1 VSEQSANGENGYK
14 RKLANAKHGN
24 GSRFVLFPRG
34 KRRLM
39 VVAPNTKA
47 QTIRYSG
54 RASYNRALEETVA
67 MICAKTCFLAEGV
80 TTDRDTGQVSAFRLI
95 QNLRAAAYP
104 VSVPKVAFFCLWE
117 RDGADPSRSLAEF
130 AITLDGR
137 DLTRQPVDIDF
148 GQQLMNCCTIWIA
161 DLEIGRA
168 RARGLPG
175 GDCGTWS
182 SRVVAGCGHRRRR
195 IAACP
200 RYVAASLRFRSRPD
214 QRRQRLASSGGHRMK
229 PKGRIGIE
237 Q

>member
-1 VSEQSANGENGYK
+1 
-14 RKLANAKHGN
+14 
-24 GSRFVLFPRG
+24 
-34 KRRLM
+34 
-39 VVAPNTKA
+39 
-47 QTIRYSG
+47 
-54 RASYNRALEETVA
+54 

-161 DLEIGRA
+161 DLELA
-168 RARGLPG
+168 APG
-175 GDCGTWS
+175 HVVFQAAIAGHGAAEWS
-182 SRVVAGCGHRRRR
+182 LAAGIVAG
-195 IAACP
+195 
-200 RYVAASLRFRSRPD
+200 ASPPAPATSRQVYDFGPVSIS
-214 QRRQRLASSGGHRMK
+214 AGNV
-229 PKGRIGIE
+229 
-237 Q
+237 

>member
-1 VSEQSANGENGYK
+1 
-14 RKLANAKHGN
+14 
-24 GSRFVLFPRG
+24 
-34 KRRLM
+34 
-39 VVAPNTKA
+39 
-47 QTIRYSG
+47 
-54 RASYNRALEETVA
+54 

-161 DLEIGRA
+161 DLDIGA
-168 RARGLPG
+168 PG
-175 GDCGTWS
+175 HLVFQAAIPGHGAAEWS
-182 SRVVAGCGHRRRR
+182 LAAGFVAG
-195 IAACP
+195 
-200 RYVAASLRFRSRPD
+200 ASPHAPATSHHIYDFGPVSIS
-214 QRRQRLASSGGHRMK
+214 AGNA
-229 PKGRIGIE
+229 
-237 Q
+237 